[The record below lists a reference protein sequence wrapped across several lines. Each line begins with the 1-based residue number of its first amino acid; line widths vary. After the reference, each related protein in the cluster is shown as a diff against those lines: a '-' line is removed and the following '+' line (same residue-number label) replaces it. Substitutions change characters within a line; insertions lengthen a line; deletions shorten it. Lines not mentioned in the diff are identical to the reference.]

1 MSETSV
7 DTELTPASTFIEE
20 AEKLE
25 RRARAY
31 RIIAY
36 MISKESLTLEEKAD
50 LWALRCYIG

>member
-1 MSETSV
+1 MEATETKR
-7 DTELTPASTFIEE
+7 TPADTFIEE

-31 RIIAY
+31 RTIAH
-36 MISKESLTLEEKAD
+36 MIKTQDLTRSEYED